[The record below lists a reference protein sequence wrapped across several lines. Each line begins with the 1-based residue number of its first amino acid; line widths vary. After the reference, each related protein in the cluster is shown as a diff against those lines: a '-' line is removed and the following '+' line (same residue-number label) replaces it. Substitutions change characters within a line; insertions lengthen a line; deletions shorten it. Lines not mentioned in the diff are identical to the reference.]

1 MMPGMRKLLVIAAD
15 QEALGVKPGPH
26 VFKSAH
32 ETTLRAAVGDD
43 IQIVVATPPEATAHY
58 ADAEVVAAFPMRV
71 PHIQELPQAKWL
83 HSFSAGVDKILTPE
97 VAASSVLLSSSKGI
111 HATPIAEHIIT
122 FCLMHARG
130 FVKSS
135 VAQRAHEWKKN
146 ESLKEFCDS
155 RVLIV
160 GLGAIGTEAA
170 RLAQQFGAHVSA
182 VSRSGKGKP
191 DFVERLEKTD
201 MLDSM
206 LPDADYVIITLPGTD
221 ETKHLF
227 DKTKFAL
234 MKKSAVLVNIGRG
247 SIVNESDL
255 IDALNGGVIAGA
267 GLDVFETEPL
277 PATSPLWDMENVIVT
292 PHHSGLS
299 HRYMDRAIT
308 LLTENIRAYIKGE
321 VLPSLVDKQLGY

>member
-1 MMPGMRKLLVIAAD
+1 MRKLLVIAAD
-15 QEALGVKPGPH
+15 QEVLGVKPGPH
-26 VFKSAH
+26 VFKAAH
-32 ETTLRAAVGDD
+32 ELELKAAAGDEM
-43 IQIVVATPPEATAHY
+43 QIVLATPPEATAHY
-58 ADAEVVAAFPMRV
+58 ADAEAVAAFPLRV
-71 PHIQELPQAKWL
+71 PQITELPHAKWL

-130 FVKSS
+130 FVKSGA
-135 VAQRAHEWKKN
+135 AQRAHEWEKN
-146 ESLKEFCDS
+146 ESLREFCNS

-160 GLGAIGTEAA
+160 GLGAIGKEAA
-170 RLAQQFGAHVSA
+170 RLAHQFGAHVSA

-191 DFVERLEKTD
+191 DFVERLEKTE
-201 MLDSM
+201 MLESM
-206 LPDADYVIITLPGTD
+206 LPDADYVVITLPGTD

-227 DKTKFAL
+227 NKEKFAL

-247 SIVNESDL
+247 SIVNEIDL
-255 IDALNGGVIAGA
+255 IAALSGGVIAGA
-267 GLDVFETEPL
+267 GLDVFEQEPL
-277 PATSPLWDMENVIVT
+277 PATSPLWDMENVIIT

-308 LLTENIRAYIKGE
+308 LLCENIKCYIAGE
-321 VLPSLVDKQLGY
+321 SLPSLVDKTRGY